1 MRAAVTGAAGFVG
14 AALVRRLLAHGNE
27 VVAVVRPGTRPD
39 RLAGVVDDVE
49 VVEADFGAPAEAAG
63 LVAAARPDV
72 CLHLAAAGAV
82 VRDHDPRRVA
92 VVNALA
98 PFELALALSQSGC
111 RRLVTAG
118 SSSEYGSLDG
128 AMSEDRAPL
137 PDDVYGA
144 AKLGGGLLA
153 RAAGAAA
160 GLETCHVRLFSVYG
174 PGEDERRLVPS
185 VARALLEGRPIELTP
200 GEQVRDFVYVDDVA
214 AALEAAA
221 VEPRAAGEVVN
232 AGTGRQ
238 TRVREL
244 CLLLAAA
251 AGAETDLLRFGVRPY
266 VEGERFSW
274 RAGVEHAA
282 EVLGWRASTQLEDG
296 LRLTLAALVAEPV
309 AA

>member
-14 AALVRRLLAHGNE
+14 AALVHRLLEHGHD
-27 VVAVVRPGTRPD
+27 VAAVVRPGARLS
-39 RLAGVVDDVE
+39 RLARVLDHVE
-49 VVEADFGAPAEAAG
+49 LVEADFEAPADAAAA
-63 LVAAARPDV
+63 VAATRPDV
-72 CLHLAAAGAV
+72 CFHLAAAGAV
-82 VRDHDPRRVA
+82 VRDPDPRRVA

-98 PFELALALSQSGC
+98 PLELALALGAAGC
-111 RRLVTAG
+111 ARLVTAG

-137 PDDVYGA
+137 PGDVYGA
-144 AKLGGGLLA
+144 AKLAGGLLA
-153 RAAGAAA
+153 RAAG
-160 GLETCHVRLFSVYG
+160 GIETCHVRLFSVYG

-185 VARALLEGRPIELTP
+185 VARALLERRPVDLTP

-221 VEPRAAGEVVN
+221 VEARAAGEVVN

-244 CLLLAAA
+244 CLLLARL
-251 AGAETDLLRFGVRPY
+251 AGAETDLLRFGARPY
-266 VEGERFSW
+266 VPGERFSW
-274 RAGVEHAA
+274 RAGVDHAA
-282 EVLGWRASTQLEDG
+282 AVLGWRAGTPLEDG
-296 LRLTLAALVAEPV
+296 LRLTLDALTAEAV